1 MKRSSKLLTLLL
13 CGVFFACA
21 SGNSVPK
28 RPKHLTAGMEVLSE
42 GITIYNKGCYQRS
55 LEYFIRAHELF
66 SASDQLNGVA
76 MSLNNIGNIY
86 RIMGDIDSAVLFFD
100 ESLGIYT
107 EIADHKG
114 VVQILSNKA
123 AVLIQ
128 GGRLEEAAKV
138 LSTAEDM
145 ALKNRLVCNPLLT
158 NRGILFTKQ
167 KDYNRAEKMLEKA
180 LAKTDRANLSEFSTV
195 NFAFGK
201 LMFETRR
208 YEEAVEFFETALAVD
223 RTSGFYKGIGDDLAA
238 IGSAYLS
245 LGKNELAADFFK
257 RSIKIYALIEN
268 GKKVEDILEKLEN
281 ISKTS
286 EIDIRV
292 TLHFVNRWIEGET
305 LASPCR

>member
-1 MKRSSKLLTLLL
+1 MKRFPKYLYLLL
-13 CGVFFACA
+13 CIVFFACA
-21 SGNSVPK
+21 SGNSAPK
-28 RPKHLTAGMEVLSE
+28 RPKHLSAGMEAIAE
-42 GITIYNKGCYQRS
+42 GIAIYNMGCYQRS
-55 LEYFIRAHELF
+55 LEHFFRAHELF

-76 MSLNNIGNIY
+76 MSLNNMGNIY
-86 RIMGDIDSAVLFFD
+86 RIMGNIDSAILFFD

-107 EIADHKG
+107 DIADHKG

-128 GGRLEEAAKV
+128 DGRLKEADKV

-145 ALKNRLVCNPLLT
+145 ALKNRLVYNPLLT

-167 KDYNRAEKMLEKA
+167 KDYNRAEKMLETA
-180 LAKTDRANLSEFSTV
+180 LAKADRANLSEFSTA

-201 LMFETRR
+201 LMLETRR

-223 RTSGFYKGIGDDLAA
+223 RTSGFYKGIADDLAA
-238 IGSAYLS
+238 IGAAYLS

-268 GKKVEDILEKLEN
+268 GKKVEEILEKLEN

-286 EIDIRV
+286 KIDIRL

-305 LASPCR
+305 LESPCR

>member
-1 MKRSSKLLTLLL
+1 MKRFSKYLALLL
-13 CGVFFACA
+13 CVVFFACA
-21 SGNSVPK
+21 GGNSAPK
-28 RPKHLTAGMEVLSE
+28 RPKHLSAGMEVLSE
-42 GITIYNKGCYQRS
+42 GIAIYNMGCYQRS
-55 LEYFIRAHELF
+55 LEYFFRAHELF
-66 SASDQLNGVA
+66 SASDQLIGVA

-86 RIMGDIDSAVLFFD
+86 RIMENIDSAVLFFD
-100 ESLGIYT
+100 ESLGIYAD
-107 EIADHKG
+107 IADYKG
-114 VVQILSNKA
+114 TVQILSNKA

-145 ALKNRLVCNPLLT
+145 ALKKKLVNNPLLT
-158 NRGILFTKQ
+158 NRGILFTKK
-167 KDYNRAEKMLEKA
+167 KDYNRAEKLLETA
-180 LAKTDRANLSEFSTV
+180 LAKADRANLAEFSTA

-201 LMFETRR
+201 LMLETRR
-208 YEEAVEFFETALAVD
+208 NEEAVEFFETALAVD
-223 RTSGFYKGIGDDLAA
+223 RTAGFYKGIADDLAA

-268 GKKVEDILEKLEN
+268 GKKVENILEKLES

-305 LASPCR
+305 LESLCR